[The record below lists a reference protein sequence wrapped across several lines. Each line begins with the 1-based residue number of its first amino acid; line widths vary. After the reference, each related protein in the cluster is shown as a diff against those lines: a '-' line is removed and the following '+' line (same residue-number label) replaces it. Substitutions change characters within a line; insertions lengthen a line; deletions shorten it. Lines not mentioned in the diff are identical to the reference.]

1 MKILPFI
8 SCLLLASTAA
18 QSARETVVVTENFFK
33 EEYIIYTSDYHI
45 VKIYVPFNKLN
56 FQNDGP
62 NSLFFVEAEINNTDK
77 ETIDKGLYVFKDGK
91 AIKVLDN
98 GRDAV
103 ATNENVIYFGAND
116 GIYKYNE
123 ADNSAAKHGTVTDN
137 IIQLAHNNVTN
148 TVYYLT
154 ANHEVFKLNNEATN
168 SVKVALVKDV
178 QALVFGFEGNMYYF
192 DSKKN
197 VYVFN
202 DADNT
207 EPKKVVGLPSQINKL
222 TLIAPLNGMEKGS
235 VLLVDK
241 TIYVVKPDATIT
253 RELRPTTKVSL
264 EVELTAFGPQ
274 PTMIQ
279 YYAKDKK
286 LYEFYIFD
294 IMKKHK
300 EYFVGF

>member
-8 SCLLLASTAA
+8 SCLFLACTAA
-18 QSARETVVVTENFFK
+18 PSTSKTVIVTENFFK
-33 EEYIIYTSDYHI
+33 EEYIIYTSEHDI

-62 NSLFFVEAEINNTDK
+62 NTMFFVEAEINNSEPK
-77 ETIDKGLYVFKDGK
+77 DKGLYVFKDGK
-91 AIKVLDN
+91 ATKVLDN

-137 IIQLAHNNVTN
+137 IIQLAHNKVTN

-168 SVKVALVKDV
+168 SVKVAPVKDV
-178 QALVFGFEGNMYYF
+178 QAFVFGFEGNMYYL

-241 TIYVVKPDATIT
+241 TIYVVKPDATIS
-253 RELRPTTKVSL
+253 RELRPTTEVSL

-279 YYAKDKK
+279 FYAKDKK
-286 LYEFYIFD
+286 LYEFNFFT
-294 IMKKHK
+294 IMKQHK
-300 EYFVGF
+300 EYFEDF

>member
-8 SCLLLASTAA
+8 SCLLLACFAA
-18 QSARETVVVTENFFK
+18 ASEIGTVIVTENFFK
-33 EEYIIYTSDYHI
+33 EEYVTYTSEHDI
-45 VKIYVPFNKLN
+45 VKIYIPFNKFN

-62 NSLFFVEAEINNTDK
+62 NIIFFVEADINNNEQK
-77 ETIDKGLYVFKDGK
+77 YKGLYVFKDGK
-91 AIKVLDN
+91 ATKVLDN

-103 ATNENVIYFGAND
+103 ATSENVIYFGAND

-123 ADNSAAKHGTVTDN
+123 ADKSAAKHGTVTDN
-137 IIQLAHNNVTN
+137 IIQLAHSNVTN

-178 QALVFGFEGNMYYF
+178 QALVFGYEGNMYYL
-192 DSKKN
+192 DSNKN

-207 EPKKVVGLPSQINKL
+207 EPKKVVGLPSQIDKL

-253 RELRPTTKVSL
+253 RELRPKTKVSL

-279 YYAKDKK
+279 FYAKDKK
-286 LYEFYIFD
+286 LYEFNLFV
-294 IMKKHK
+294 IMKQHK
-300 EYFVGF
+300 EYFEGF